1 MADETVDGTMLSM
14 LARLNVLEQFV
25 RLMFRSMN
33 SEGQVSANDLM
44 KMADRLRLQHKSSM
58 RHPKSAAYQTAA
70 VDALFNA
77 LVSDLRKD
85 KEDHN

>member
-44 KMADRLRLQHKSSM
+44 KMADRYVCSMILQCGTSSRRPIKPQPWTPSSM
-58 RHPKSAAYQTAA
+58 RWFPI
-70 VDALFNA
+70 
-77 LVSDLRKD
+77 
-85 KEDHN
+85 